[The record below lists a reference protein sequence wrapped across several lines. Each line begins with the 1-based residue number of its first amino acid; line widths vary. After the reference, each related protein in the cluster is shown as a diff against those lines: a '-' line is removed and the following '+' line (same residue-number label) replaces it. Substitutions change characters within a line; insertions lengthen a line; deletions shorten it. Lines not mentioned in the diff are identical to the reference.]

1 MSYHVFVKVKMR
13 AVEARRFVRE
23 FKKEYGDQIEVEGQ
37 RVGRAARK
45 AAVACGEQA
54 VGWYAQRAR
63 RPLSQ

>member
-1 MSYHVFVKVKMR
+1 MSSHVFVKVKMR
-13 AVEARRFVRE
+13 AVDARRFVRE
-23 FKKEYGDQIEVEGQ
+23 FEREYGDQIEVEGQ

-45 AAVACGEQA
+45 AAAARGVQA